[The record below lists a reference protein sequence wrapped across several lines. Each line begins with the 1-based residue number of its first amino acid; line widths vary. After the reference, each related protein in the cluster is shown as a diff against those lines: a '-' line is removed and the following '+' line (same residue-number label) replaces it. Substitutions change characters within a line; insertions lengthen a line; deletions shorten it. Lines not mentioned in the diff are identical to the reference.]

1 MRTSAALD
9 IFSNSTVILYNKLTE
24 VK

>member
-1 MRTSAALD
+1 MRIFAALD
-9 IFSNSTVILYNKLTE
+9 IFSNSLVILYNKLTE

>member
-1 MRTSAALD
+1 MRIFAALD
-9 IFSNSTVILYNKLTE
+9 IFSNSYAILYNKLTE